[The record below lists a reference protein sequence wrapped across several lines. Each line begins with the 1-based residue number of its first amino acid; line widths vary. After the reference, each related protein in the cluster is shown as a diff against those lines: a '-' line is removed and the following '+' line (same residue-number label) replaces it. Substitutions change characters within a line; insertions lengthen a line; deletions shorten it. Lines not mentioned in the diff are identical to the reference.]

1 MKPRSLEDVA
11 VFAAP
16 ALFVVLWSS
25 GFVGTKFGLPY
36 AEPMT
41 FLSLRMIA
49 VVAVLALLVLVTHP
63 PWPRRAGI
71 LHNVVAG
78 LLMQGLYLGGVFA
91 SIYHGLPAGLAAL
104 VVALQPVLT
113 STLANRWL
121 GEKVALHQWVGLLF
135 GLAGVFLVV
144 QGKAAGGGTSL
155 LGWAAIFIALIGITI
170 GTLYQKRFAGGVDW
184 RYGLLIQYGTAG
196 VLFASAA
203 YLFETRT
210 VRWTP
215 EFIFTLGWLVFV
227 LSLGAI
233 WLLYFMIRRSAAT
246 RVVSLFYLTPPVT
259 ALMAW
264 GLFDERLQPLALLG
278 MAICVAGVF
287 LVNWRTRRGDGDTIA
302 RD

>member
-1 MKPRSLEDVA
+1 MKPRSLEDLA

-16 ALFVVLWSS
+16 AVFVVLWSS
-25 GFVGTKFGLPY
+25 GFIGTKLGLPY

-41 FLSLRMIA
+41 FLSLRMIS
-49 VVAVLALLVLVTHP
+49 VLALLALLVIVTRP
-63 PWPRRAGI
+63 PWPKRAGV

-78 LLMQGLYLGGVFA
+78 ILMQGLYLGGVFVA
-91 SIYHGLPAGLAAL
+91 IYHGLPAGLAAL
-104 VVALQPVLT
+104 VVSLQPVLT

-121 GEKVALHQWVGLLF
+121 GEKVALHQWIGLLL

-144 QGKAAGGGTSL
+144 QGKIAGGDTPVL
-155 LGWAAIFIALIGITI
+155 AWTAIFVALIGITV
-170 GTLYQKRFAGGVDW
+170 GTLYQKRFAGKVDW
-184 RYGLLIQYGTAG
+184 RYGLLIQYSAAG
-196 VLFASAA
+196 VLFVAGA
-203 YLFETRT
+203 YLFETRM

-215 EFIFTLGWLVFV
+215 EFMFTLGWLVIV

-246 RVVSLFYLTPPVT
+246 RVVSLFYLTPVVT

-264 GLFDERLQPLALLG
+264 GLFNERLGPLALLG

-287 LVNWRTRRGDGDTIA
+287 LVNWRVNGMQR
-302 RD
+302 

>member
-1 MKPRSLEDVA
+1 MNPRSLEDLA

-16 ALFVVLWSS
+16 GMFVVLWSS
-25 GFVGTKFGLPY
+25 GFIGTKSGLSY

-49 VVAVLALLVLVTHP
+49 VVTMLALLVFITHP
-63 PWPRRAGI
+63 PWPRRADI
-71 LHNVVAG
+71 LHNMVAG
-78 LLMQGLYLGGVFA
+78 LLVHGLYLGGVFV

-121 GEKVALHQWVGLLF
+121 GEKVVLHQWIGLLL
-135 GLAGVFLVV
+135 GLAGVVLVV
-144 QGKAAGGGTSL
+144 QGKAAGGETSV
-155 LGWAAIFIALIGITI
+155 LGWTAIFVALIGITV

-184 RYGLLIQYGTAG
+184 RPGVLIQYGTAG
-196 VLFASAA
+196 VVFGSAA
-203 YLFETRT
+203 YLFETRM
-210 VRWTP
+210 VQWTP
-215 EFIFTLGWLVFV
+215 EFILALGWLVFV

-233 WLLYFMIRRSAAT
+233 WLLYFMIRHSAAT
-246 RVVSLFYLTPPVT
+246 RVVSLFYLTPVVT

-264 GLFDERLQPLALLG
+264 ALFDERLGPLSLLG

-287 LVNWRTRRGDGDTIA
+287 LVNWRA
-302 RD
+302 S

>member
-1 MKPRSLEDVA
+1 MKPRTLEDIT

-25 GFVGTKFGLPY
+25 GFIGTKSGLPY

-49 VVAVLALLVLVTHP
+49 VVAVLVLVVLITRP
-63 PWPRRAGI
+63 PWPRRAAI

-78 LLMQGLYLGGVFA
+78 FLMQALYLGGVFVA
-91 SIYHGLPAGLAAL
+91 IYHGLPSGLAAL

-121 GEKVALHQWVGLLF
+121 GEKVAPHQWLGLLL
-135 GLAGVFLVV
+135 GLLGVSLVV
-144 QGKAAGGGTSL
+144 QGKAAGGGTSAI
-155 LGWAAIFIALIGITI
+155 GWIAIFVALIGITA

-184 RYGLLIQYGTAG
+184 RSGLLIQFGAAG
-196 VLFASAA
+196 VLFALAA
-203 YLFETRT
+203 YLFETRI

-215 EFIFTLGWLVFV
+215 EFIFALSWLVFV

-233 WLLYFMIRRSAAT
+233 WLLYFMIGHSAAT

-264 GLFDERLQPLALLG
+264 ALFDERLGPVALLG
-278 MAICVAGVF
+278 MAISVAGVF
-287 LVNWRTRRGDGDTIA
+287 LVNWRAPSQG
-302 RD
+302 